1 MSAPAKVLREALDM
15 VTQILPEAATMRPD
29 YAKKLRSLLYV
40 ALAHAEMNSDRD
52 AARYRA
58 IRNAMTATPV
68 NHLPPRLVEQFSAST
83 RIGYPELIDAACD
96 ALISEGAPTP

>member
-58 IRNAMTATPV
+58 IRTLLDAGKWSDFPIVRPPKDEKYITPDG
-68 NHLPPRLVEQFSAST
+68 L
-83 RIGYPELIDAACD
+83 DAALD
-96 ALISEGAPTP
+96 KLIAEGTP